1 MCVCVCSF
9 VSLLLCVCCGKWSV
23 NMEVQENVDFK
34 LGDKFSSW
42 EELQLA
48 VIIVRRTT
56 LIYTYAIR
64 GR

>member
-1 MCVCVCSF
+1 
-9 VSLLLCVCCGKWSV
+9 
-23 NMEVQENVDFK
+23 MEVQENVDFK